1 MIDYS
6 VDTLMEKTKNKYVL
20 SQVIAKRAREIRSEE
35 GFVLGYKAIDQAA
48 QELVDDRYIGLL
60 YHSEL
65 PQPLEIGQYLK
76 GWVKGVR
83 DDGKIDLTITALDDE
98 SRDALDAAILNYLVS
113 KGGVAALSDKTDPE
127 RIHALFAT
135 SKSSFKRALGR
146 LKKSGQ
152 IVIGKTEIRTAGEQ
166 VKPFSPW
173 ARKPRA

>member
-1 MIDYS
+1 MKQDKDYELPAPGALTERQA
-6 VDTLMEKTKNKYVL
+6 VELEVL
-20 SQVIAKRAREIRSEE
+20 AETE
-35 GFVLGYKAIDQAA
+35 LGYKA
-48 QELVDDRYIGLL
+48 LVDDRYIGLL
-60 YHSEL
+60 YRSEL
-65 PQPLEIGQYLK
+65 PQPLAIGQYLK
-76 GWVKGVR
+76 GWIKGLR

-98 SRDALDAAILNYLVS
+98 SRDALDAAILGYLAS

>member
-1 MIDYS
+1 MKQDKDYELPAPGALS
-6 VDTLMEKTKNKYVL
+6 VRQAVELEVL
-20 SQVIAKRAREIRSEE
+20 SETE
-35 GFVLGYKAIDQAA
+35 LGYKA
-48 QELVDDRYIGLL
+48 LVDDRYIGLL

>member
-1 MIDYS
+1 MKQDKDYELPAPGALS
-6 VDTLMEKTKNKYVL
+6 ARQAVELEVL
-20 SQVIAKRAREIRSEE
+20 SETE
-35 GFVLGYKAIDQAA
+35 LGYKA
-48 QELVDDRYIGLL
+48 LVDDRYIGLL

>member
-1 MIDYS
+1 MKQDKDYELPAPGALT
-6 VDTLMEKTKNKYVL
+6 VRQAVELEVL
-20 SQVIAKRAREIRSEE
+20 AETE
-35 GFVLGYKAIDQAA
+35 LGYKA
-48 QELVDDRYIGLL
+48 LVDDRYIGLL
-60 YHSEL
+60 YRSEL

-76 GWVKGVR
+76 GWIKGLR

-98 SRDALDAAILNYLVS
+98 SRDALDAAILNYLAS

-135 SKSSFKRALGR
+135 SKGSFKRALGR
-146 LKKSGQ
+146 LKKSGL